1 MTAPTHNQNFNEW
14 FKGSKAVD
22 DFGNPTI
29 FFHKSRSKEL
39 FNNFTDDVGQ
49 YLKNP
54 FNDCG
59 GIYFVGKGSEPN
71 IDYIADGIGFYVF
84 LKCLNPLIIN
94 ERIVFNK
101 VALKTTI
108 EIYDMLGRKYQMID
122 ISKPFI
128 NKCREENYDSIF
140 IYSHNPNS
148 YNQYVVFDNKQIKS
162 VDNNGLFQDDN
173 NIFS

>member
-22 DFGNPTI
+22 GFGNPAI
-29 FFHKSRSKEL
+29 FYHKSRSKDI
-39 FNNFTDDVGQ
+39 FNSFTDNIQ

-71 IDYIADGIGFYVF
+71 IDYIADGVGFYVY
-84 LKCLNPLIIN
+84 LKCLNPLIIC
-94 ERIVFNK
+94 EKIVFNNHT
-101 VALKTTI
+101 LKTTI
-108 EIYDMLGRKYQMID
+108 EINDMLGRKYQMID
-122 ISKPFI
+122 ISKPFV
-128 NKCREENYDSIF
+128 NKCKEENYDSIF
-140 IYSHNPNS
+140 IYSHNS
-148 YNQYVVFDNKQIKS
+148 YNQFVVFENKQIKS
-162 VDNNGLFQDDN
+162 IDNNGLYQNDN